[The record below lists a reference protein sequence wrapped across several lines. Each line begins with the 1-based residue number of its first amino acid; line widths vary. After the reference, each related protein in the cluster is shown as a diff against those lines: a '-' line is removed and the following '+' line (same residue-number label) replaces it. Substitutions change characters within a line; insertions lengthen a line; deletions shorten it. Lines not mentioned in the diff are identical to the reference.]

1 MLAHNLLLKN
11 AEAFLRATAK
21 LVASGAPVRLVIAG
35 GKKPEPFVRLSEKLG
50 IARVVSFSGAVDPI
64 PLYAAAD
71 VFVHPTWYDPCSL
84 VTLEASASGLPVIT
98 TRCNGASELMTEGEE
113 GFLLDDPGDDA
124 TLAVKM
130 KELLDPAPR
139 EKMGAAGRAMAL
151 RHTFA
156 QQTTK
161 FLDLYAQIV
170 AAKS

>member
-1 MLAHNLLLKN
+1 
-11 AEAFLRATAK
+11 
-21 LVASGAPVRLVIAG
+21 
-35 GKKPEPFVRLSEKLG
+35 
-50 IARVVSFSGAVDPI
+50 
-64 PLYAAAD
+64 
-71 VFVHPTWYDPCSL
+71 
-84 VTLEASASGLPVIT
+84 
-98 TRCNGASELMTEGEE
+98 MTEGEE

-124 TLAVKM
+124 TLAGKM
-130 KELLDPAPR
+130 KELLEPAQR